1 MLQLFNFLSTSGEE
15 GLTPST
21 AEERTEA
28 IVEKVEKAG
37 THVIFDNQ
45 EVAAWVVHT
54 RPELKYKAGYR
65 VVSCVI
71 LTKIIKRGNTDVM
84 LRLRIIFQISLISFL
99 ETSSLI
105 SQQKFDK
112 VCLFNQNR
120 K

>member
-1 MLQLFNFLSTSGEE
+1 M
-15 GLTPST
+15 
-21 AEERTEA
+21 
-28 IVEKVEKAG
+28 EKVEKAG

-84 LRLRIIFQISLISFL
+84 SRLRIIFQISLISFL